1 MQSGSFQHCERE
13 RREEGDIKIIERE
26 REESFGC
33 IGYKGAFI
41 ELVLTISFFLFFFSA
56 GRRVSFVKLF
66 RVCLIFLSRVSLTFR
81 HARFVFRDVNFCAVE
96 KKFSTVNPLPLKRN
110 FSAYL

>member
-41 ELVLTISFFLFFFSA
+41 ELVLTISFFLFFFLP
-56 GRRVSFVKLF
+56 VDE
-66 RVCLIFLSRVSLTFR
+66 SRSLNC
-81 HARFVFRDVNFCAVE
+81 FVFV
-96 KKFSTVNPLPLKRN
+96 
-110 FSAYL
+110 